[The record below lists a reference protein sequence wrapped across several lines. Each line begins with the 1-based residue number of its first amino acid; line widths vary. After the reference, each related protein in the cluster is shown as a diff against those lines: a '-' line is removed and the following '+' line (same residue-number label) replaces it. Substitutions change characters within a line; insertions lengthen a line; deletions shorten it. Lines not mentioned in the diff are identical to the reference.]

1 MLTIVYA
8 GPVTKD
14 TDFGF
19 LTVPTGYGKGTEQVY

>member
-19 LTVPTGYGKGTEQVY
+19 LTVPTVSKGTEQVY